1 MQDIIEVKNLTKYFG
16 DKKVLNNIN
25 FKIEKGNV
33 LAYLG
38 HNGAGKTTTLRIILG
53 LIPATDGG
61 VFFNGEEIDYNSD
74 KFDEIRKNFGVMLD
88 YPAFY
93 NELTAYENLK
103 IFAGL
108 YYMDKN
114 MFDKSVKELASKL
127 EISHALNTKLKTFS
141 KGMRQKISFI
151 RAIQHNPQIVFMDE
165 PMSGLDPEARVK
177 MREIILDLKRKGTS
191 FFITSHDLEEMDK
204 ISDHIII
211 LEKGNI
217 LLSSK
222 LKEIKFEDFWYEVK
236 IEGSM
241 EDKILTDLSGFLKT
255 SEFRFDK
262 NMLNF
267 KSNKPFSL
275 TDIVEFFNK
284 YNIKVLDFGKRENS
298 LEKIYFEVLKRNEN
312 K

>member
-25 FKIEKGNV
+25 FKIGKGEV

-53 LIPATDGG
+53 LIPATDGD
-61 VFFNGEEIDYNSD
+61 VFLNGGKIDYNSD

-114 MFDKSVKELASKL
+114 IFDKNVKELSAKL
-127 EISHALNTKLKTFS
+127 EISEALNTKLKTFS

-165 PMSGLDPEARVK
+165 PMSGLDPVARVK
-177 MREIILDLKRKGTS
+177 MREIILDLKQKGTS

-222 LKEIKFEDFWYEVK
+222 LKEIKFDDVWYEVK

-241 EDKILTDLSGFLKT
+241 KDKILTDLSGFLKT

-262 NMLNF
+262 NILNF
-267 KSNKPFSL
+267 KSNKNFSL
-275 TDIVEFFNK
+275 TDIVDFFNQ
-284 YNIKVLDFGKRENS
+284 YNIKVSDFSKKENS

>member
-25 FKIEKGNV
+25 FKVAKGEV

-53 LIPATDGG
+53 LIPATDGD
-61 VFFNGEEIDYNSD
+61 VFLNGGKIDYNSD

-114 MFDKSVKELASKL
+114 IFDKNVKELSAKL
-127 EISHALNTKLKTFS
+127 EISEALNTKLKTFS

-165 PMSGLDPEARVK
+165 PMSGLDPVARVK
-177 MREIILDLKRKGTS
+177 MREIILDLKQKGTS

-222 LKEIKFEDFWYEVK
+222 LKEIKFDDVWYEVK

-241 EDKILTDLSGFLKT
+241 KDKILTDLSGFLKT

-262 NMLNF
+262 NILNF
-267 KSNKPFSL
+267 KSNKTFSL
-275 TDIVEFFNK
+275 TDIVDFFNK
-284 YNIKVLDFGKRENS
+284 YNIKVSDFSKRENS

>member
-25 FKIEKGNV
+25 FKVAKGEV

-53 LIPATDGG
+53 LIPATDGD
-61 VFFNGEEIDYNSD
+61 VFLNGEKIDYNSD

-114 MFDKSVKELASKL
+114 IFDKSVKELSAKL
-127 EISHALNTKLKTFS
+127 EISEALNQKLKTFS

-165 PMSGLDPEARVK
+165 PMSGLDPVARVK
-177 MREIILDLKRKGTS
+177 MRDIILDLKQKGTS

-222 LKEIKFEDFWYEVK
+222 LKEIKFEDIWYEVK

-241 EDKILTDLSGFLKT
+241 EDKILADLNGFLKT

-262 NMLNF
+262 NILNF
-267 KSNKPFSL
+267 KSNKTFSL
-275 TDIVEFFNK
+275 TDIVDFFNK
-284 YNIKVLDFGKRENS
+284 YNIKVSDFSKRENS